1 MEEPITYV
9 YAIIYETD
17 IDGVW
22 TDPKDAVRYLFE
34 CELTAEDEIELD
46 GELITV
52 EKKTEEML
60 TRYAEYPYLAKI
72 KINPATSGE
81 MWQLSR

>member
-1 MEEPITYV
+1 MAHV

-22 TDPKDAVRYLFE
+22 TDPKEAVRYLFKH
-34 CELTAEDEIELD
+34 ELTVEDEIELD

-60 TRYAEYPYLAKI
+60 TPYSEYPYLAKI
-72 KINPATSGE
+72 KVDPANSGE
-81 MWQLSR
+81 IWQLSR